1 MNSVIIASAKI
12 TLDVMEGKNLDKSFE
27 KYFKENSVF
36 IDDNK
41 IRQIKAICYDSLRH
55 FKTLDFFLQNLVP
68 RKIQNKLI
76 QQLLIIAMNQLT
88 YGNKKNYALV
98 DEVVNLAKKI
108 DPKQSGFTNAVLRNF
123 LRKKED
129 LIIKAQQTLES
140 KYNFPLWWIKKLQN
154 SYPNDWESIIH
165 CQNMHPPMTLRI
177 NQTKIS
183 LKKYKDY
190 LTDNDIDFCELS
202 PTTIVLNTPKSIDEI
217 IGFNKGWVT
226 IQDFGAQLVKDMMDI
241 KDGQNV
247 LDACSAPGGKTGHIL
262 ECFDVNLVALEI
274 DSKRAERVHENL
286 TRLGLTAKVVNASL
300 SKINNWWDKKKFD
313 RVLLDVPCSG
323 SGVVRRNIDIKW
335 LRRERDFE
343 KFRYEQVDMLENV
356 WPLLKKKGKLLYVTC
371 SIFEE
376 ENAKVIEQF
385 MKKNKDANVL
395 KIKFPINTKRFG
407 NQLIPSKNHDGFYY
421 ELLEKI

>member
-36 IDDNK
+36 MDNNK
-41 IRQIKAICYDSLRH
+41 IRQIKAICYDSLRY

-76 QQLLIIAMNQLT
+76 QQLLIVAMNQLT

-123 LRKKED
+123 LRNKED
-129 LIIKAQQTLES
+129 LIKKTQQTLES

-165 CQNMHPPMTLRI
+165 CQNMHPPMTLRM

-183 LKKYKDY
+183 LEKYKDY
-190 LTDNDIDFCELS
+190 LTDNGIDFCELS

-217 IGFNKGWVT
+217 IGFNEGWVT
-226 IQDFGAQLVKDMMDI
+226 IQDFGAQLVKDIMDI
-241 KDGQNV
+241 KDGQSV

-274 DSKRAERVHENL
+274 DSKRAQRVHENL

-313 RVLLDVPCSG
+313 RILLDVPCSG

-376 ENAKVIEQF
+376 ENVKVIEQF
-385 MKKNKDANVL
+385 MKKNKDVNLL
-395 KIKFPINTKRFG
+395 KIKFPINTKRLG